1 MVNLGFNLVS
11 LANNHTMDKKEAGVI
26 NSVDYWKTKSS
37 VYYSGEALSESDR
50 NDNIKVLEK
59 NGIKYAFLS
68 YTTVTN
74 GLVPDNGKE
83 YLTNIYSDEKAK
95 SDIDKIKDK
104 ADFIIVAIHWGEEY
118 VTDPN
123 ESQKKIASYLSSLGV
138 NLIIGNQYT
147 ASPDDRRYFGVLFT
161 W

>member
-1 MVNLGFNLVS
+1 MIKIARSKEETEFIR
-11 LANNHTMDKKEAGVI
+11 NNYKKFVTLPI
-26 NSVDYWKTKSS
+26 LIKDLKIFFKHLH
-37 VYYSGEALSESDR
+37 LS
-50 NDNIKVLEK
+50 
-59 NGIKYAFLS
+59 
-68 YTTVTN
+68 
-74 GLVPDNGKE
+74 
-83 YLTNIYSDEKAK
+83 EKAK

-104 ADFIIVAIHWGEEY
+104 ADFIIVAIHWGEEH

-147 ASPDDRRYFGVLFT
+147 ASPDDRRYFGVLCA